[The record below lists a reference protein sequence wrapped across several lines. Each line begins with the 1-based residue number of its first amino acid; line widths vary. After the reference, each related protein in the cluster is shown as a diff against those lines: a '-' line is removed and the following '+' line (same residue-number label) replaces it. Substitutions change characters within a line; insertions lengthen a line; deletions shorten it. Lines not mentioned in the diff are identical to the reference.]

1 MRLRPLLAAAML
13 AIVLFPVRH
22 ALAFTVTEQS
32 GSSSDGSSR
41 VVDPDEQLNI
51 FGWQGQTQGSDR
63 NANSP
68 NQTPNG
74 SNNQTPLF
82 PNLFAPLTQPRR

>member
-51 FGWQGQTQGSDR
+51 FGWQGQTLRLRSQR
-63 NANSP
+63 
-68 NQTPNG
+68 
-74 SNNQTPLF
+74 
-82 PNLFAPLTQPRR
+82 